1 MKKKPMSISPSEL
14 RLLSILAA
22 AIIVFILYSYVINPA
37 LLSGSLL
44 SQENKAAEAELTR
57 INTLIEKYPT
67 LKEDV
72 SVEKKLL
79 AEKYKIFFYDL
90 KQEQILYKLDSLMVN
105 SGFNITSY
113 VTTKPSA
120 APIIASSPNY
130 KPLTYPLLDKAKKMN
145 PSLEP
150 EPAAEQNA
158 NQDASGGENQIQ
170 LEAIPTTDITL
181 SFSNASYESVMAF
194 IKSLEDMDKSLFVR
208 TISMAKS
215 EAGTGGQIILSL
227 YSLPK
232 PDDSDMDL
240 LKFKPV
246 IPKDKVNPF
255 N

>member
-1 MKKKPMSISPSEL
+1 MKKKSMSISPSEI

-22 AIIVFILYSYVINPA
+22 AIIVFILYTYVISPA
-37 LLSGSLL
+37 LMSGSLL
-44 SQENKAAEAELTR
+44 SLEKKEAEEELTR

-67 LKEDV
+67 LKEEA
-72 SVEKKLL
+72 STERKLL
-79 AEKYKIFFYDL
+79 SEKYKTFFYDL
-90 KQEQILYKLDSLMVN
+90 KQEQILYKLDSLMIN

-113 VTTKPSA
+113 VTAKPSA
-120 APIIASSPNY
+120 APIISSVPEY
-130 KPLTYPLLDKAKKMN
+130 KPLTYPLLDVAKKVN
-145 PSLEP
+145 PSLES
-150 EPAAEQNA
+150 EPAADQNA
-158 NQDASGGENQIQ
+158 STEASGEENQMQ

-208 TISMAKS
+208 SISMAKS

-246 IPKDKVNPF
+246 IPKGKANPF